1 MANQD
6 KKRKGSAK
14 AKNLAKYKN
23 NERHNFNRYRKE
35 MQNLRKNPRDFD
47 ALKRCQAL
55 SDLQFIGKGRLESK
69 MNDAI
74 QASLKIYVAENSK

>member
-14 AKNLAKYKN
+14 AKNCSKYVSR
-23 NERHNFNRYRKE
+23 ERHNFNHYRKE

-47 ALKRCQAL
+47 ALKRCQAISGVFFL
-55 SDLQFIGKGRLESK
+55 GVGQMQGK
-69 MNDAI
+69 MNAAI
-74 QASLKIYVAENSK
+74 EASLALYQSVSR

>member
-14 AKNLAKYKN
+14 AKNLAKYVN

-55 SDLQFIGKGRLESK
+55 SSLQFIGKGKIEGK
-69 MNDAI
+69 MNEAI
-74 QASLKIYVAENSK
+74 QASLKVYISENS